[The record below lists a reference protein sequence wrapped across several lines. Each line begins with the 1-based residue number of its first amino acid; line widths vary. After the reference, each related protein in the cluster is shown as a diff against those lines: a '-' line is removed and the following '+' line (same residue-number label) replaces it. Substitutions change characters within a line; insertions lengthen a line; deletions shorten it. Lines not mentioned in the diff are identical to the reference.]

1 MRSFSA
7 LKTGRRSGVTLIE
20 IMVVIAILGVI
31 AAMAATTAQKMGS
44 RNATQNAASDIG
56 SVLQQSRVL
65 AEQRGSNVVVMV
77 YPTYNKTGPSLTG
90 GRGALFVFEDANGD
104 FMTSTGPCDGSGTTD
119 CGWTNFN
126 PVSGRIVPTTTGRDR
141 LIKKIYLED
150 YPNKNVKF
158 GNATAAASTWPL
170 PFATLDD
177 SSIPSGC
184 SFCSSNKGAV
194 IITGDQE
201 IQFIDGAGAPTAS
214 RVGALTIT
222 PATTTPSLTNSFRY
236 GFVAATGLVTLVK

>member
-1 MRSFSA
+1 MRSFPA

-20 IMVVIAILGVI
+20 IMVVVAILGVI
-31 AAMAATTAQKMGS
+31 TAMAATTAQKMGA

-77 YPTYNKTGPSLTG
+77 YPTFNKTGPSLTG
-90 GRGALFVFEDANGD
+90 GRGALFVYEDANGD
-104 FMTSTGPCDGSGTTD
+104 FMTSNGACDGSGTTD
-119 CGWTNFN
+119 CGYTNFN
-126 PVSGRIVPTTTGRDR
+126 PVSGLIVPTTSTRDR
-141 LIKKIYLED
+141 LIQKIYLED

-158 GNATAAASTWPL
+158 GNATSAASTWPL
-170 PFATLDD
+170 PFAGLDD
-177 SSIPSGC
+177 SAIVNGC
-184 SFCSSNKGAV
+184 TFCSSNKGTI

-201 IQFIDGAGAPTAS
+201 IQFLDGAGAATAA
-214 RVGALTIT
+214 RVGALTLVPVAT
-222 PATTTPSLTNSFRY
+222 PPALTNSFRY